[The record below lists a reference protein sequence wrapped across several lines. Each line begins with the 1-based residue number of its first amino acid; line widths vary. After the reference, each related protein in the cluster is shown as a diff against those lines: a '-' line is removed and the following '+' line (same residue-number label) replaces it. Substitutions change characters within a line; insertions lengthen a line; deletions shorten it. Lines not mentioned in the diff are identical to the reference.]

1 MLEMITAGAKK
12 APVVVGNIASV
23 GAGQQDVA
31 VLTTTD
37 NVYAIGTANFTG
49 NGSPSG
55 NWVKVTDNVAQMAT
69 AFRAVF
75 LMKKDG
81 TFWFV
86 GNNNYFPL
94 GLSTTVLTNVT
105 SYFSSLLA
113 GKTVKKIA
121 LTHTTLGVLCTDGT
135 VILSGTNVNGGC
147 GVGNTTAQK
156 VPAILSSITDA
167 IDIGFD
173 NYTADTTYILR
184 QGGLVYGAGNSDFG
198 QLGNLSTNTTSFR
211 QITPTTN
218 ILKIVPASSG
228 IFMFLRN
235 STNGIGNIAIMGRQ
249 FGGSLGTGAGANTN
263 YTTLTNVVTVPASSP
278 DPQIF
283 TGAYHA
289 RYWVDNTKP
298 YYTGTSGNLVGC
310 GALFNNTTR
319 YSFTAQPVSSFPWES
334 YDATKTNYNNSFVVS
349 GGKLYG
355 AGSESSVLAG
365 TTGNQPTFTL
375 LNTDA
380 VK

>member
-105 SYFSSLLA
+105 SYFSSLLS

>member
-1 MLEMITAGAKK
+1 MLEMLTAGAKK
-12 APVVVGNIASV
+12 APVVTGTIASV
-23 GAGQQDVA
+23 GTGQQDVA
-31 VLTTTD
+31 VLTTTG
-37 NVYAIGTANFTG
+37 NVYAIGTSNFTG
-49 NGSPSG
+49 NGSASS

-94 GLSTTVLTNVT
+94 GLTTTVLTNVT
-105 SYFSSLLA
+105 SYFSSLVA

-135 VILSGTNVNGGC
+135 VILSGTNANGGC

-167 IDIGFD
+167 VDIGFD

-184 QGGLVYGAGNSDFG
+184 QGGLVYGAGNSDYG
-198 QLGNLSTNTTSFR
+198 QLGNLSTTTTSFR
-211 QITPTTN
+211 QITSSTN
-218 ILKIVPASSG
+218 ILKIVPGSSG
-228 IFMFLRN
+228 IFMFYRN
-235 STNGIGNIAIMGRQ
+235 SANGVGYIAMMGRQ
-249 FGGSLGTGAGANTN
+249 FGGSFGTGAGTNTN
-263 YTTLTNVVTVPASSP
+263 YTNLTNVTTVPATAP
-278 DPQIF
+278 TPEIF

-298 YYTGTSGNLVGC
+298 YYTGTSGVFVGC
-310 GALFNNTTR
+310 GSVFNNTTR

-355 AGSESSVLAG
+355 AGVSASILAG
-365 TTGNQPTFTL
+365 TTGDQPVYTL
-375 LNTDA
+375 LNTD
-380 VK
+380 VVI